1 MTTNDGGTRLPAN
14 TYQQPVGRGYGPGP
28 AGTQQVRRGQPGL
41 GWLFLAPVLVLLL
54 FQQLI
59 PAVRTFVMS
68 MQDGSMLADGA
79 WVGMTNYQM
88 IASEGLLQ
96 AVLSGALIGAVIAV
110 VGFAAGF
117 ALGLPARAATGG
129 ARRIGLALAGLAL
142 VFVAPVA
149 SVIGVSQLV
158 DPVNAARVSQLL
170 VWLPATTVI
179 GFLVGALVRPPVRIG
194 GTAAVG
200 AAVAAMAGA
209 ALSVQSSA
217 GVLLGRSS
225 GDPAAM
231 IYHFSFLQF
240 HIGAGAAVSTVLILV
255 TAILGVLATRVL
267 LASRLRLRTGGRPT
281 SEGPEPGAHLARP
294 DHPAAV
300 GNHPRGG
307 AGAVIG
313 GIVVLLLAVVASAP
327 WLFAGALEPGDA
339 MPGGRELPAAGA
351 ALLSTWLGGAGEAL
365 LVVVVAALAGA
376 GIGYHRPLGESSMP
390 VLLTILSPALFLG
403 LVPLMTVHFLDRS
416 DLGLIGTFLGTVHPH
431 LVVVPLVFLCA
442 YLADARRT
450 SVDGPAAA
458 RRTSMA
464 AIGLAAGLLLLLRS
478 ESIWSLLAG
487 GPGDQDSVM
496 MALQAWQM
504 RMTPEALGLLKP
516 WPVLVLMAAVL
527 VTCAIGLG
535 RLQLG
540 YAGSQAA
547 GVGAGAPGGYGPT
560 AQVPMAQGPYAAQGR
575 SAAPMSPSQT
585 HGAPAQAPG
594 SYPQDQGAQHLYQGQ
609 PPQSPYQGQ
618 PQQHPYHGPPPQ
630 APPGG

>member
-1 MTTNDGGTRLPAN
+1 MTTNDGGTRLPAH
-14 TYQQPVGRGYGPGP
+14 TYQQPVARGYGPGP

-41 GWLFLAPVLVLLL
+41 GWLFLAPVLVLVL

-79 WVGMTNYQM
+79 WVGMANYQR
-88 IASEGLLQ
+88 IASAGLLQ
-96 AVLSGALIGAVIAV
+96 AVLSGALVGAVIAV

-117 ALGLPARAATGG
+117 ALGLPARAAAGG
-129 ARRIGLALAGLAL
+129 ARRVGLAMAGLAL
-142 VFVAPVA
+142 ICVAPVA

-158 DPVNAARVSQLL
+158 HPVNAARVSQLL
-170 VWLPATTVI
+170 VWLPAATVS
-179 GFLVGALVRPPVRIG
+179 GFLTGALARPPVRIG

-209 ALSVQSSA
+209 ALSVQSAA

-255 TAILGVLATRVL
+255 TVLLGVLATQAL
-267 LASRLRLRTGGRPT
+267 LASRLRLRTGVRPTPGRP
-281 SEGPEPGAHLARP
+281 ELGAHLAHSG
-294 DHPAAV
+294 HPAAV
-300 GNHPRGG
+300 DHRPRGG

-313 GIVVLLLAVVASAP
+313 GVVVLLLAVVASAP
-327 WLFAGALEPGDA
+327 WLFAGALGPGDP
-339 MPGGRELPAAGA
+339 MPSGRELPAAGA
-351 ALLSTWLGGAGEAL
+351 ALLGTWLGGAGEVL
-365 LVVVVAALAGA
+365 LVVVVAALAGR
-376 GIGYHRPLGESSMP
+376 GIGYHRPLGERSVP

-416 DLGLIGTFLGTVHPH
+416 DLGLIGTFLGSVHPH

-450 SVDGPAAA
+450 SVDGPGAA
-458 RRTSMA
+458 RRTTVA
-464 AIGLAAGLLLLLRS
+464 AIGLAAGFLLLLRS
-478 ESIWSLLAG
+478 ESIWSLLVG
-487 GPGDQDSVM
+487 GPRDQDSVM
-496 MALQAWQM
+496 MALQVWQM
-504 RMTPEALGLLKP
+504 GRAPEALGLLKP

-540 YAGSQAA
+540 YAGPHAA
-547 GVGAGAPGGYGPT
+547 GA
-560 AQVPMAQGPYAAQGR
+560 
-575 SAAPMSPSQT
+575 
-585 HGAPAQAPG
+585 
-594 SYPQDQGAQHLYQGQ
+594 YQGQ
-609 PPQSPYQGQ
+609 PPFQGQ
-618 PQQHPYHGPPPQ
+618 PQQHPSQGQPPHAPGVPPRQHPYHGPSPQ
-630 APPGG
+630 ALPGG